1 MIPVI
6 WWDGARGNWDCGLL
20 LRVFEKY
27 PSVFEQYND
36 KVYPDVKRAIV
47 IVVGRP
53 KIGPLKSY
61 LSKLKSGV
69 VIMTG
74 DEECSFNCDEAVP
87 KHLEMWTQC
96 YAPHRSHIKERLL
109 LGTPNRPGY
118 KYNTWMPKK
127 YLWSFVGQK
136 QNPHRDKCVEVLS
149 KLRDGF
155 LHVVDGFGGQ
165 GNGIEYQQY
174 LDICCQSRFVICP
187 SGSMTADTFRVYEAM
202 ECGAIPIADRRSP
215 RDEPGFNYWIECYPH
230 NTVFAISEWTE
241 EIYEF
246 MQCYPLHPLEEID
259 IPVVAAKMDYK
270 NNFWWEKYKQ
280 GVENKLLELAV

>member
-1 MIPVI
+1 M
-6 WWDGARGNWDCGLL
+6 
-20 LRVFEKY
+20 
-27 PSVFEQYND
+27 
-36 KVYPDVKRAIV
+36 
-47 IVVGRP
+47 
-53 KIGPLKSY
+53 
-61 LSKLKSGV
+61 
-69 VIMTG
+69 
-74 DEECSFNCDEAVP
+74 
-87 KHLEMWTQC
+87 
-96 YAPHRSHIKERLL
+96 
-109 LGTPNRPGY
+109 
-118 KYNTWMPKK
+118 
-127 YLWSFVGQK
+127 
-136 QNPHRDKCVEVLS
+136 
-149 KLRDGF
+149 
-155 LHVVDGFGGQ
+155 VDGFGGQ

-280 GVENKLLELAV
+280 GVENKLLKLAV